1 MKELLTG
8 TLIIQ
13 SETLAKE
20 FDKIGLPNLTQ
31 TGSGK
36 GGGKVSKEWSKW
48 GGKNATPKTDIMS
61 GKKRISLKKTGGSQV
76 MSAKAPEGI
85 ATFNAASKMMGKNAP
100 KETAKII
107 DFMQNETM
115 DLTGSGYKG
124 SVTDLEKELETSKG
138 NPQKMKNLKPFKD
151 ELDATRKNIGTLTT
165 KIVKVFNDNP
175 TFKKHF
181 VFEAATG
188 QVKFGDT
195 SPSRADVMVE
205 FDDAK
210 GKITHNYSLKSVDE
224 ADVQTL
230 TNLYKFYAAF
240 KSAGKSSP
248 YISIRGAVTKT
259 PQQVM
264 NFTKKILSDEYEK
277 DTHMTFSA
285 IINDAL
291 TMNEYGRK
299 MLHENSIEQLD
310 EFALFDKIKK
320 GLSNV
325 NKKVRDKFTQMFNWI
340 KEKVNNAFNWIKKQ
354 GEKMLSLVL
363 KFFNIQVTTV
373 RLTGKGPELFTE

>member
-1 MKELLTG
+1 M
-8 TLIIQ
+8 
-13 SETLAKE
+13 
-20 FDKIGLPNLTQ
+20 
-31 TGSGK
+31 
-36 GGGKVSKEWSKW
+36 
-48 GGKNATPKTDIMS
+48 
-61 GKKRISLKKTGGSQV
+61 
-76 MSAKAPEGI
+76 
-85 ATFNAASKMMGKNAP
+85 
-100 KETAKII
+100 
-107 DFMQNETM
+107 
-115 DLTGSGYKG
+115 
-124 SVTDLEKELETSKG
+124 
-138 NPQKMKNLKPFKD
+138 
-151 ELDATRKNIGTLTT
+151 
-165 KIVKVFNDNP
+165 
-175 TFKKHF
+175 
-181 VFEAATG
+181 FEAATG
-188 QVKFGDT
+188 QVKVGDT

-259 PQQVM
+259 PQQVR